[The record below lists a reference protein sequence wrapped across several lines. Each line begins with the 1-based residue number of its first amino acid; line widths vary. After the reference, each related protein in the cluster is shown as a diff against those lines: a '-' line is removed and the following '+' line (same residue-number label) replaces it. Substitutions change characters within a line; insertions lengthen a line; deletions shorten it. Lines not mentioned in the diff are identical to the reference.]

1 MNQQELR
8 LSIWVARGDMRADPI
23 LANALSTGPRALA
36 FSFASLMIALEK
48 RVLVRSTR
56 RQGTLSKVVRNLRS
70 LTIFFSTRRLDRSST
85 PMASPLCVIC
95 SNPSSIPVRPHA
107 SHEAEYDWH
116 VMRTS
121 TARRSAR

>member
-8 LSIWVARGDMRADPI
+8 LLIRVATGDMRANLV
-23 LANALSTGPRALA
+23 LANALSTGPTALA
-36 FSFASLMIALEK
+36 ISFASLMIALEK
-48 RVLVRSTR
+48 RVLVRSAG
-56 RQGTLSKVVRNLRS
+56 RQCALSRVVRNLGS
-70 LTIFFSTRRLDRSST
+70 LTISFSSRRWDRSST

-95 SNPSSIPVRPHA
+95 WNPSSILVPPHA
-107 SHEAEYDWH
+107 SHEAQYDWH

>member
-23 LANALSTGPRALA
+23 LANALSTGPTALA

-48 RVLVRSTR
+48 RVLARSTG
-56 RQGTLSKVVRNLRS
+56 RQCALCRVVRNLRS
-70 LTIFFSTRRLDRSST
+70 LTISFSSRRWDRSST

-95 SNPSSIPVRPHA
+95 WNPSSILVPPHA
-107 SHEAEYDWH
+107 SHQAQYDWH
-116 VMRTS
+116 VTRASMTR
-121 TARRSAR
+121 